1 MEYQGR
7 ITVIIN
13 GRTLDV
19 AAALARHDVEKALRE
34 VQEREALATAATF
47 TVQVD
52 SAAAEAEIRL
62 YAAVNGTSYDAPD
75 PAAFGD
81 FDETRARRPVIRDQ
95 GPPPVR
101 RQPVPR
107 PMRPP
112 ARQLSWL
119 VEGRGR

>member
-13 GRTLDV
+13 GRTIDV
-19 AAALARHDVEKALRE
+19 AGALARHDLEKALRE
-34 VQEREALATAATF
+34 IQEREPPATAATF

-52 SAAAEAEIRL
+52 STAAEAVIRL
-62 YAAVNGTSYDAPD
+62 CAAANGTSYDDPD
-75 PAAFGD
+75 PQG
-81 FDETRARRPVIRDQ
+81 FDEALARRPVIRDQ

-101 RQPVPR
+101 RQPAPR

-112 ARQLSWL
+112 VRRQLSWL